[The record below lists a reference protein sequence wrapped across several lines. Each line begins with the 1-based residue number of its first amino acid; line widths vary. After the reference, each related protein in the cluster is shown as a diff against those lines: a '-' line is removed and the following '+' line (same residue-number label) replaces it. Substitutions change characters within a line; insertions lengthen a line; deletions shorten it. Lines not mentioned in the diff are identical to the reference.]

1 MNFLKLMLVYK
12 LVKSRGSSSRVSV
25 VVGRT
30 INRVFSEVEVTRE
43 DSIGRVVV
51 VSERINFSKPEVTVG
66 AMKVEID
73 NTEGFAC

>member
-1 MNFLKLMLVYK
+1 MLINK
-12 LVKSRGSSSRVSV
+12 LVKSSGSSGRLCA

-51 VSERINFSKPEVTVG
+51 VCERINFSKPEVTVG

>member
-12 LVKSRGSSSRVSV
+12 LVESSGSSSRVSA

-30 INRVFSEVEVTRE
+30 INRVFSEVEVTRK

-51 VSERINFSKPEVTVG
+51 VCERINFSKPEVTVG